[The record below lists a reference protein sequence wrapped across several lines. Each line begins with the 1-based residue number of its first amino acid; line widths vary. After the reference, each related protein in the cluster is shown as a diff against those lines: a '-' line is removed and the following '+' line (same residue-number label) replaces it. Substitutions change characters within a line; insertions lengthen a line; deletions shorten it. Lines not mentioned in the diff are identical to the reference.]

1 MATQQSRPRR
11 KLNISLFTNRSM
23 GVLVLSPDFV
33 KSFRLFHFRRKEMES
48 QEVKYVG
55 VDCGKKSIEV
65 VRINSEN
72 SLERRQFS
80 TTESGINNLLQ
91 WLTLNDIV
99 GLEAGSQ
106 SFRIAKSI
114 LNKGVQVIVLNPGN
128 LATIYQS
135 LKKQIKKT
143 LSRLRDSYNVFQ

>member
-1 MATQQSRPRR
+1 
-11 KLNISLFTNRSM
+11 
-23 GVLVLSPDFV
+23 
-33 KSFRLFHFRRKEMES
+33 MES

-72 SLERRQFS
+72 SLERRPFS

-99 GLEAGSQ
+99 GLDFLASLRAN
-106 SFRIAKSI
+106 SNASLFF
-114 LNKGVQVIVLNPGN
+114 GN
-128 LATIYQS
+128 LAHHES
-135 LKKQIKKT
+135 LDWI
-143 LSRLRDSYNVFQ
+143 SIF

>member
-1 MATQQSRPRR
+1 MLRPSAPLKTLGERNEKSRNQIRR
-11 KLNISLFTNRSM
+11 NR
-23 GVLVLSPDFV
+23 LWKKTL
-33 KSFRLFHFRRKEMES
+33 
-48 QEVKYVG
+48 EV
-55 VDCGKKSIEV
+55 I
-65 VRINSEN
+65 RIGDN
-72 SLERRQFS
+72 SLHQRQQFS
-80 TTESGINNLLQ
+80 TTEIGISKLIN
-91 WLTLNDIV
+91 WLNPNDVV

-114 LNKGVQVIVLNPGN
+114 LNKGIQVIVLNPGD

>member
-1 MATQQSRPRR
+1 
-11 KLNISLFTNRSM
+11 M

-80 TTESGINNLLQ
+80 TTKSGINNLLQ

-99 GLEAGSQ
+99 GLDFLASLRAN
-106 SFRIAKSI
+106 SNASLLF
-114 LNKGVQVIVLNPGN
+114 GN
-128 LATIYQS
+128 LAHHES
-135 LKKQIKKT
+135 LDWI
-143 LSRLRDSYNVFQ
+143 SIF

>member
-33 KSFRLFHFRRKEMES
+33 KPFRLFHFRRKEMES

-99 GLEAGSQ
+99 GLDFLASLL
-106 SFRIAKSI
+106 F
-114 LNKGVQVIVLNPGN
+114 GN
-128 LATIYQS
+128 LAHHES
-135 LKKQIKKT
+135 LDWI
-143 LSRLRDSYNVFQ
+143 SIF

>member
-1 MATQQSRPRR
+1 M
-11 KLNISLFTNRSM
+11 
-23 GVLVLSPDFV
+23 LSPSA
-33 KSFRLFHFRRKEMES
+33 SFILGEKKWK
-48 QEVKYVG
+48 VKYVG

-99 GLEAGSQ
+99 GLDFLASLRAN
-106 SFRIAKSI
+106 SNASLLF
-114 LNKGVQVIVLNPGN
+114 GN
-128 LATIYQS
+128 LAHHES
-135 LKKQIKKT
+135 LDWI
-143 LSRLRDSYNVFQ
+143 SIF

>member
-1 MATQQSRPRR
+1 
-11 KLNISLFTNRSM
+11 M

-106 SFRIAKSI
+106 SFRIAKSNI
-114 LNKGVQVIVLNPGN
+114 KQRGSSNCPEPRQPGHN
-128 LATIYQS
+128 LSIF
-135 LKKQIKKT
+135 KKN
-143 LSRLRDSYNVFQ
+143 R